1 MQNMIQVKEKNILL
15 GSILMLMLLFTSCFS
30 SQKTGKTN
38 KTGGGDLA
46 FRDRVTTYA
55 QKQVGSSYKYAGTSP
70 ETGFDCSGF
79 TSFVLKKFG
88 VPVSP
93 GSSTQATE
101 GRFIAIEKAIP
112 GDLIFFGDGSRIQH
126 VAMVVKNSK
135 EGIIC
140 VHSTTSRGVI
150 VENVSTSTYWKPKI
164 LFARDVISDN

>member
-1 MQNMIQVKEKNILL
+1 MIQVKGERVLL
-15 GSILMLMLLFTSCFS
+15 GSVFMLMLLFSSCFT

-55 QKQVGSSYKYAGTSP
+55 QKQIGSPYKYAGTNP

-93 GSSTQATE
+93 ASSTQATE
-101 GRFIAIEKAIP
+101 GRFIALDKANP

-126 VAMVVKNSK
+126 VAMVIKNGK

-150 VENVSTSTYWKPKI
+150 MENVSTSTYWKPRI

>member
-1 MQNMIQVKEKNILL
+1 MIQVKEKNILL
-15 GSILMLMLLFTSCFS
+15 GSIFLFLLLFSSCFS

-55 QKQVGSSYKYAGTSP
+55 QKQVGSPYKYAGTSP

-93 GSSTQATE
+93 ASSTQATE
-101 GRFIAIEKAIP
+101 GRFIAIEKVIP
-112 GDLIFFGDGSRIQH
+112 GDLILVGDGSGIQH
-126 VAMVVKNSK
+126 VARVVKNSK

-140 VHSTTSRGVI
+140 VHSNTSRGVI
-150 VENVSTSTYWKPKI
+150 FENVSASTYWKPKI
-164 LFARDVISDN
+164 LFARDVITDN